1 MLVFVVG
8 CFAMFLVKNRH
19 YGVFFLLVAIVPILL
34 TNIDIFC
41 GEFLL

>member
-19 YGVFFLLVAIVPILL
+19 YGGFFVGGDL
-34 TNIDIFC
+34 THFANKH
-41 GEFLL
+41 